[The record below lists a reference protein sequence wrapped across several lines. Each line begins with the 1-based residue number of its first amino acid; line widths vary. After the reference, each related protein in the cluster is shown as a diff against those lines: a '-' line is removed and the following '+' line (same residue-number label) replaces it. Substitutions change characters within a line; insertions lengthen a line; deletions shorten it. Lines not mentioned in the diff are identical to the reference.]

1 MRMQYSRRVRKD
13 GWTTWEVE
21 HIAAHGVTPQEV
33 EEVLLPPYRMER
45 LDADVQAL
53 WGQTLAG
60 RFLFVLVTES
70 IRGQRLFVVTA
81 RDMEANE
88 VSRYRRARRGR

>member
-1 MRMQYSRRVRKD
+1 MRKD
-13 GWTTWEVE
+13 GWTAWEVE

-33 EEVLLPPYRMER
+33 EEVLLPPFRVQR
-45 LDADVQAL
+45 IDADVQAV

-60 RFLFVLVTES
+60 RFLFVVVTEGIS
-70 IRGQRLFVVTA
+70 GQGLFVITA

-88 VSRYRRARRGR
+88 ISRYRRAKKGRR